1 MMWIN
6 PVRLHRA
13 GILGMNC
20 RNIDFIGKYNERSR
34 FPLVDDKVKTKLLA
48 HQHGLSTPALR
59 FVIRRQHEI
68 RRIDSRLGELDSF
81 AIKPARGSGGKGI
94 LIITGRN
101 GDRFV
106 KSSGKEIGS
115 DDVRRHLTNILAGL
129 YSLAGSPDA
138 AIIEDLIR
146 LSPRFEGYSHEGI
159 PDIRIIV
166 FRGYPVMA
174 MLRLSTHASDGKAN
188 LHQGAI
194 GVGLDIA
201 TGNAIHAVQFG
212 RRVSVHPDTGRQL
225 NELTTPDWKVLLTL
239 AARCYEM
246 TGLGYI
252 GADLVLDR
260 DRGPSLLELNA
271 RPGLAIQIANGCGLL
286 PRLRQVESLG
296 KRAEPPEIRVA
307 WSMRAF
313 AGHGAHGRERATAV

>member
-1 MMWIN
+1 MLIN
-6 PVRLHRA
+6 PFRLQRA

-20 RNIDFIGKYNERSR
+20 RNIDFIGRYNERRR
-34 FPLVDDKVKTKLLA
+34 FPLVDDKLKTKLLA
-48 HQHGLSTPALR
+48 HEYGLATPLLR
-59 FVIRRQHEI
+59 FVIRSQHEI
-68 RRIDSRLGELDSF
+68 RRVDSQLGELDGF

-94 LIITGRN
+94 LIITGRH
-101 GDRFV
+101 GDRFI
-106 KSSGKEIGS
+106 KSSGKEIS
-115 DDVRRHLTNILAGL
+115 IDDIRRHLSNILAGL
-129 YSLAGSPDA
+129 YSLAGSPDT
-138 AIIEDLIR
+138 AIIEDLIH
-146 LSPRFEGYSHEGI
+146 LSPQFEGYSHEGI

-201 TGNAIHAVQFG
+201 SGKAIHAVQFG
-212 RRVSVHPDTGRQL
+212 RRVQVHPDTGKRL
-225 NELTTPDWKVLLTL
+225 DEITTPDWQVLLTL

-260 DRGPSLLELNA
+260 KHGPALLELNA
-271 RPGLAIQIANGCGLL
+271 RPGLAIQIANGSGLL
-286 PRLRQVESLG
+286 PRLRRVESLG
-296 KRAEPPEIRVA
+296 DRAEAPEARVA
-307 WSMRAF
+307 WAMRAF
-313 AGHGAHGRERATAV
+313 AGDGAPAPGQGERT